1 VTRFPLPPTISKGG
15 ASLSGDASKQ
25 KSIRCFFSLVVWR
38 FHVSNNRHFTI
49 QGSGV
54 LGSSYYCVQRR
65 GRALACFVKSTLLIF
80 DVAIQQQPMGAIE
93 IVLRFLV
100 WFVNMGKEL
109 IDLKLFLLG
118 DEIVVV

>member
-1 VTRFPLPPTISKGG
+1 
-15 ASLSGDASKQ
+15 LSG
-25 KSIRCFFSLVVWR
+25 
-38 FHVSNNRHFTI
+38 

-93 IVLRFLV
+93 IVGGFWCGL
-100 WFVNMGKEL
+100 
-109 IDLKLFLLG
+109 
-118 DEIVVV
+118 

>member
-80 DVAIQQQPMGAIE
+80 DVAIQQQPMSGIE
-93 IVLRFLV
+93 IVGGFWCGL
-100 WFVNMGKEL
+100 
-109 IDLKLFLLG
+109 
-118 DEIVVV
+118 

>member
-1 VTRFPLPPTISKGG
+1 MTRFPLPPTISKGG
-15 ASLSGDASKQ
+15 ASLSG
-25 KSIRCFFSLVVWR
+25 
-38 FHVSNNRHFTI
+38 

-93 IVLRFLV
+93 IVGGFWCGL
-100 WFVNMGKEL
+100 
-109 IDLKLFLLG
+109 
-118 DEIVVV
+118 